1 MPIQS
6 SAMPKLA
13 HRFPFQI
20 ALGALL
26 LYGVTLS
33 RGVTFNSLTLTAK
46 LAGWDWMPMVSQPVL
61 WLLTLPLRWL
71 PEAWVPAGLKIL
83 SALCGAATLGILVR
97 SLELLPWIRPL
108 ETLQGWRG
116 KLPLLLAVVACG
128 LEFNFWQDA
137 TAATG
142 EMLGLLLLVSVI
154 WCGLEYAAVKKL
166 RWLRGAAFLCGLG
179 VAENWV
185 MQITLPLFLLT
196 LAWLLKK
203 RIVNLKL
210 LLTLAAYGLAGLS
223 VYAVLPVANSFRLDS
238 PWSFTDS
245 WRHSLRESKSTLFGI
260 YSQFWVINRFMA
272 MTAILFF
279 LLPLLAMLL
288 RFKSENTKILS
299 KLNRTI
305 LWIFRFVR
313 AGLLLFC
320 LWLAFDP
327 TFGPRQRLAQQ
338 ASLSLPLLTF
348 DYLNALGI
356 GFLAGNLLLIFL
368 PRDKIRRRRKFRE
381 DVVIWLERASLPVLS
396 AVFALGL
403 FGLVIRNLPAVC
415 LANRQPLTQIG
426 DAMLRSLPPGGG
438 IVVSD
443 FPNKLSVL
451 QAALATHPAQS
462 DCVPLDIA
470 MLPMPAYR
478 KHWQRL
484 HADHALAAKP
494 ETELGPAE
502 MFSVMDKLS
511 QSNRVFYIHPSFGYF
526 FEVFHQQPVGLV
538 YEMKRL
544 PARSFTP
551 PLLTATMIA
560 QNEKFW
566 DELTPRMELLSRLAE
581 PATSPVEK
589 LAPRCLFLGAVLPG
603 QINLLRQWYSLALD
617 DWGAQLQRNGRLAAA
632 QKRFTQALQLNTNNL
647 AAQLNLLGNA
657 NLQAGTPMSL
667 ENASRLAEEIGTM
680 SNLKLMLSIW
690 GPMDEPSACYL
701 LGFAYQQAGMPVQA
715 IEQFDRAHALA
726 PDALASEFALAE
738 LYARYHLQDRAAAT
752 LAHLH
757 EAIKA
762 LPDSTNALAQ
772 LGLLEARV
780 RSAQTNDAHPDLLS
794 PLAGQKYL
802 PRLNSETN
810 LLK

>member
-71 PEAWVPAGLKIL
+71 PEAWVPAGLNIF

-403 FGLVIRNLPAVC
+403 FGLVIRNL
-415 LANRQPLTQIG
+415 L
-426 DAMLRSLPPGGG
+426 
-438 IVVSD
+438 
-443 FPNKLSVL
+443 
-451 QAALATHPAQS
+451 
-462 DCVPLDIA
+462 
-470 MLPMPAYR
+470 
-478 KHWQRL
+478 
-484 HADHALAAKP
+484 
-494 ETELGPAE
+494 
-502 MFSVMDKLS
+502 
-511 QSNRVFYIHPSFGYF
+511 
-526 FEVFHQQPVGLV
+526 
-538 YEMKRL
+538 
-544 PARSFTP
+544 
-551 PLLTATMIA
+551 
-560 QNEKFW
+560 
-566 DELTPRMELLSRLAE
+566 
-581 PATSPVEK
+581 
-589 LAPRCLFLGAVLPG
+589 
-603 QINLLRQWYSLALD
+603 
-617 DWGAQLQRNGRLAAA
+617 
-632 QKRFTQALQLNTNNL
+632 
-647 AAQLNLLGNA
+647 
-657 NLQAGTPMSL
+657 
-667 ENASRLAEEIGTM
+667 
-680 SNLKLMLSIW
+680 
-690 GPMDEPSACYL
+690 
-701 LGFAYQQAGMPVQA
+701 
-715 IEQFDRAHALA
+715 
-726 PDALASEFALAE
+726 
-738 LYARYHLQDRAAAT
+738 
-752 LAHLH
+752 
-757 EAIKA
+757 
-762 LPDSTNALAQ
+762 
-772 LGLLEARV
+772 
-780 RSAQTNDAHPDLLS
+780 
-794 PLAGQKYL
+794 
-802 PRLNSETN
+802 
-810 LLK
+810 